1 LKIKNLTRQQ
11 KRVTETQQGQK
22 GTKKLNAVKGQAKQQ
37 QNKTLNNNKKTAQKQ
52 HQPNASRFSQ
62 LFISCRKLIKKFF

>member
-37 QNKTLNNNKKTAQKQ
+37 QNKTLNNNKKNCTKTTSTKRITIFTTI
-52 HQPNASRFSQ
+52 H
-62 LFISCRKLIKKFF
+62 LLLETVKKVF